1 MLITTL
7 NGKRYFEDQREKIED
22 ALETAARTAE
32 ASITWSGK
40 ADAHSLRWREQLG
53 DRKYVKPED
62 FCVFVKE
69 NGYMILALWAYKK
82 LSKADKK
89 KIDKGGYEYIYIP
102 EA

>member
-1 MLITTL
+1 MLTTTL
-7 NGKRYFEDQREKIED
+7 NGKRYFEDQREKIET
-22 ALETAARTAE
+22 ALAYTVRSAQAYIATADERE
-32 ASITWSGK
+32 SRLK
-40 ADAHSLRWREQLG
+40 RWREQLG
-53 DRKYVKPED
+53 DRKRVQKDD